1 MLLTLSNNKFTG
13 NLPNSLGSLTS
24 LVSLHLHKN
33 RFFGTVHISLKNC
46 TALMILDV
54 GENEFVG
61 NISTW
66 FGEIFKSGCS
76 HPSFQPVSWS
86 FTYMLVK
93 LLNMKKK
100 GIECSSFICA

>member
-1 MLLTLSNNKFTG
+1 MSYQNLMLLTLSNNKFTG

-33 RFFGTVHISLKNC
+33 IFSGTIPISLKNC

-66 FGEIFKSGCS
+66 FGERFSRVVVLILRSNQFRG
-76 HPSFQPVSWS
+76 
-86 FTYMLVK
+86 
-93 LLNMKKK
+93 LLPT
-100 GIECSSFICA
+100 C

>member
-1 MLLTLSNNKFTG
+1 MSYQNLMLLTLSNNKFTS

-24 LVSLHLHKN
+24 LVSLHLYKN
-33 RFFGTVHISLKNC
+33 IFSGTIPISLKNC

-66 FGEIFKSGCS
+66 FGERFSRVVVLILRSNQFHG
-76 HPSFQPVSWS
+76 
-86 FTYMLVK
+86 
-93 LLNMKKK
+93 LLPT
-100 GIECSSFICA
+100 C